1 MYFERGALLFIP
13 YKSEPDTDRE
23 SDATTYT
30 GVHCLEVLF
39 KRGIHMSTLS
49 TKLGDHIT
57 MLAYI
62 YSIYVFLPKYVLV
75 SQKNLF
81 FTQNMYC

>member
-1 MYFERGALLFIP
+1 
-13 YKSEPDTDRE
+13 
-23 SDATTYT
+23 
-30 GVHCLEVLF
+30 
-39 KRGIHMSTLS
+39 MSTLS

-81 FTQNMYC
+81 FYSKYVLLNYIHQKIIKRLVRRKLAKMAKNCDHNIESKFDIGSDWIL